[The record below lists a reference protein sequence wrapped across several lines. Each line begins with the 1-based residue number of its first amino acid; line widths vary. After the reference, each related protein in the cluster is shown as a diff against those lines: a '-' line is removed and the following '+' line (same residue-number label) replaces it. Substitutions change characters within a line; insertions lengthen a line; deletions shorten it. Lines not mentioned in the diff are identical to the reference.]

1 MYRGGKQPWSAGQR
15 WQRQLHRALQ
25 PTISNTCI
33 PQRGWWCHLCPAR
46 LTKMVVTISVRLAK
60 ESVMLVDR
68 SLLLSVMLRPLYE
81 FQTPICA
88 EESR

>member
-1 MYRGGKQPWSAGQR
+1 MEENSHGGQNGVAKVMRGAP
-15 WQRQLHRALQ
+15 Q
-25 PTISNTCI
+25 PTISSACTLQHN
-33 PQRGWWCHLCPAR
+33 WWCQICSAR
-46 LTKMVVTISVRLAK
+46 LTKMVVTIRVRLAK

-81 FQTPICA
+81 FQTPICT